1 MNKAAFAALFFCLIL
16 SKLQTMEQKA
26 ARVFNFKKIRS
37 LQNIAPQI
45 KAAPAKNCTCSR
57 CRYVNPGEY
66 IFCTN
71 CGHPLKDESSHTL
84 YQVRTKQRKELLKKS
99 EKAVQSARVILYI
112 LAGFFIVGI
121 AFLFGE
127 LENRFMLAF
136 VFIAVS
142 ALFLLLARWSL
153 SKPFTALIAAFI
165 IVLTFSTISIFGE
178 FTNAFTTVQGVYS
191 IAISMV
197 LIYFLLKGIQ
207 GAYKS
212 DLIKEE
218 MEIY

>member
-1 MNKAAFAALFFCLIL
+1 
-16 SKLQTMEQKA
+16 MEQKEPQ
-26 ARVFNFKKIRS
+26 VFNFKKILS
-37 LQNIAPQI
+37 LQNIAPLLR
-45 KAAPAKNCTCSR
+45 AAVAKNCICSR
-57 CRYVNPGEY
+57 CRYINSTEY

-71 CGHPLKDESSHTL
+71 CGHPLKDEAANIL
-84 YQVRTKQRKELLKKS
+84 YHVRTKQRKELLKKS
-99 EKAVQSARVILYI
+99 EQAVQTARVILYI
-112 LAGFFIVGI
+112 LSGFFLVGI

-127 LENRFMLAF
+127 LENRFLLAF

-142 ALFLLLARWSL
+142 ALFLVLARWSL
-153 SKPFTALIAAFI
+153 SKPFTAMIAGFVI
-165 IVLTFSTISIFGE
+165 ILTFSTIAVLGE
-178 FTNAFTTVQGVYS
+178 FTHAFTTVQGVYS